1 MSARRRDPCL
11 PARFGT
17 ADLPGL
23 ADEAGPDAAA
33 HDAVAAN
40 LGFADWAALV
50 REVGRRETLNRRDP
64 AEVERMLA
72 ADPALATGPMTH
84 WCDHSE
90 VAPLNYIAMM
100 GFDAGRLGLPANLTG
115 TGPVAR
121 ALIDAGALVDGAPD
135 EQETPLI
142 TAASY
147 GDAEVAA
154 VLIERGADVDRLAKP
169 TSGGVAGGSALL
181 HAAVFGMTDVLDLVV
196 GAGAQVRTLV
206 EGAASGDIAAWP
218 LEGEGELER
227 LLALIMAAVH
237 ERLDVIDALL
247 DAGTPIDAVDPE
259 WQRQALRA
267 AAEHGRPA
275 SVRRLLARGA
285 DPNLRDADGH
295 TALDLTRPEHA
306 SQHGPEHDAVALIL
320 RPLTTQ

>member
-1 MSARRRDPCL
+1 MEPCL
-11 PARFGT
+11 PARLGT
-17 ADLPGL
+17 AELPAL
-23 ADEAGPDAAA
+23 AEEAGPDAAA
-33 HDAVAAN
+33 RDAVATTI
-40 LGFADWAALV
+40 GFAGWAALV
-50 REVGRRETLNRRDP
+50 REVERREILNRREL
-64 AEVERMLA
+64 AGVERMLA
-72 ADPALATGPMTH
+72 ADPALAREPMVH

-90 VAPLNYIAMM
+90 VAPLNYIAMI

-121 ALIDAGALVDGAPD
+121 ALIEAGALVDGAPD

-154 VLIERGADVDRLAKP
+154 VLVERGADVDRLAKP
-169 TSGGVAGGSALL
+169 TSGGVPGGSALL
-181 HAAVFGMTDVLDLVV
+181 HAAVFGMTDVVDIVV
-196 GAGAQVRTLV
+196 AGGSRVRTLV
-206 EGAASGDIAAWP
+206 EGAAAGDIAPWP
-218 LEGEGELER
+218 LAGEGELER

-259 WQRQALRA
+259 WQRQPLRA

-275 SVRRLLARGA
+275 GVRHLLARGA
-285 DPNLRDADGH
+285 DPNLRDADGR
-295 TALDLTRPEHA
+295 TALDMTRPEHRYDETPGHVEA
-306 SQHGPEHDAVALIL
+306 AAIL
-320 RPLTTQ
+320 RPVTTQ